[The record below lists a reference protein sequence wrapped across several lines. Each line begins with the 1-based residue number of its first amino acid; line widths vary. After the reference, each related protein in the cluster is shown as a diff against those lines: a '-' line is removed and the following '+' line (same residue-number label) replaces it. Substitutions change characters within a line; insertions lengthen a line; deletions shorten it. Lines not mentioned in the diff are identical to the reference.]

1 MHFALTEEE
10 QKQLAAYK
18 AVEKEYTADK
28 IRQEAM
34 SDLEV
39 TAEATEQF
47 SIYDLLPASGA
58 NLIQVTQEFVK
69 HVARYL
75 FGPEIKST
83 IKFVLNNFLQTNV
96 KVNPMSFCYGDIIN
110 KAIEYSK
117 THTEKETKN
126 FVNQLADEMLAY
138 DKEQVEA
145 IKNIANL
152 M

>member
-1 MHFALTEEE
+1 MQFELTKEE

-18 AVEKEYTADK
+18 TAEKEYTADK

-34 SDLEV
+34 ADLEI
-39 TAEATEQF
+39 TAEAAEQF
-47 SIYDLLPASGA
+47 SIYDILPVGEA
-58 NLIQVTQEFVK
+58 NLVQVTQEFVK
-69 HVARYL
+69 HVAKYL
-75 FGPEIKST
+75 FGPEIKGT

-96 KVNPMSFCYGDIIN
+96 KVNPMSFCYGDIMF

-126 FVNQLADEMLAY
+126 FVNQLAEEMLAY

-145 IKNIANL
+145 IKNVANL